1 MALLAYALLPFD
13 SKCCGALAACGSW
26 LMMLISGFDSD
37 CRSSMCTVCA
47 RLWSC
52 CLDVARMFVDL
63 APGQKI
69 TSKPAPAGMMKVE
82 V

>member
-1 MALLAYALLPFD
+1 
-13 SKCCGALAACGSW
+13 
-26 LMMLISGFDSD
+26 
-37 CRSSMCTVCA
+37 MCTVCA